1 MRISGNWRACDDEII
16 RPTFSAEIRDARGN
30 WVDVLLLAD
39 CGADRTVISIDVFN
53 ALAFPPIQGEQPLAG
68 VGGTADAFEFSS
80 VLRMRRSDGQPV
92 TFRARFAA
100 LAGSSTLDM
109 SVLGRDIT
117 NLLALVIDRPSD
129 TVCLLS
135 RGEVYH
141 A

>member
-1 MRISGNWRACDDEII
+1 MRISGVWRVCDDRITRRTFWGEIM
-16 RPTFSAEIRDARGN
+16 DAREE
-30 WVDVLLLAD
+30 WLDVTFLAD
-39 CGADRTVISIDVFN
+39 CGADRTVFSIDVFN

-68 VGGTADAFEFSS
+68 VGGTTDAVEFSS

-92 TFRARFAA
+92 IFRARFAA

-117 NLLALVIDRPSD
+117 NLLALVIDRPSN

-135 RGEVYH
+135 RGEIYRT
-141 A
+141 